1 MEDDAYSVFLAQ
13 ASRAARLEADPAA
26 EEYVDP
32 IQSVATFTGRVAQL
46 LGDFAEDE
54 VYEAGHWTRQ
64 LGSLDARDNCVEHR
78 SEVAQLLQK
87 HDLRRNDQM
96 LALTHA
102 AAKAESGGPRPA
114 ARRSR
119 ARASAA
125 GAEAYGR
132 DCEGVGPMN

>member
-1 MEDDAYSVFLAQ
+1 MEDDAYAVFLAQ

-102 AAKAESGGPRPA
+102 AAKAESGEEVLALLPVSYTHLTLPTKA
-114 ARRSR
+114 
-119 ARASAA
+119 
-125 GAEAYGR
+125 
-132 DCEGVGPMN
+132 

>member
-54 VYEAGHWTRQ
+54 VYEAAEAEAQ
-64 LGSLDARDNCVEHR
+64 QAVEQAEEAASVVESSLQVVKD
-78 SEVAQLLQK
+78 VA
-87 HDLRRNDQM
+87 
-96 LALTHA
+96 
-102 AAKAESGGPRPA
+102 PRV
-114 ARRSR
+114 
-119 ARASAA
+119 ASAA
-125 GAEAYGR
+125 AASKQKPR
-132 DCEGVGPMN
+132 APPRPSV